1 MAKRPEDYEL
11 DFLHQCTKEEL
22 APLVGIVLGT
32 DKDGNIDLNGR
43 TTSAL
48 ESTPAF
54 RKHYPDHTKYVDEI
68 IEEVQRYGGNTIL
81 NMIRRSG
88 VMYHEL
94 LCDVCDKCKV
104 NYNKVQRTEAIEEG
118 LLCKVLSDAWSK
130 LSDEEKAAL
139 LSEVGG
145 GHANVGGVTNAV
157 LIALFRRGGFASYQ
171 LVLTVVNAIAK
182 AVLGRGLTWVG
193 NAMLAKT
200 LSVLAGPIGWAIAG
214 VWTAFDCAGTAY
226 RVTVPA
232 AVYIAALRKMKKEG
246 AALSAAER
254 GEA

>member
-22 APLVGIVLGT
+22 APLVGILLGT

-43 TTSAL
+43 ISSAL

-68 IEEVQRYGGNTIL
+68 IEEVQKYGGNAL
-81 NMIRRSG
+81 RNMVRGSG
-88 VMYHEL
+88 VTYHEL
-94 LCDVCDKCKV
+94 LCDVCDKRKV
-104 NYNKVQRTEAIEEG
+104 NYNKVQRTEVIEEG
-118 LLCKVLSDAWSK
+118 LLCKVLSDAWSN
-130 LSDEEKAAL
+130 LSDEEKATL

-145 GHANVGGVTNAV
+145 GHANVGGVAAAA
-157 LIALFRRGGFASYQ
+157 LIALFRQGGFASYK
-171 LVLTVVNAIAK
+171 LVITVVNAIAK
-182 AVLGRGLTWVG
+182 AVLGRGLALGG
-193 NAMLAKT
+193 NVVLAKAMC
-200 LSVLAGPIGWAIAG
+200 VLAGPIGWAIAG
-214 VWTAFDCAGTAY
+214 AWTAFDCAGPAY

>member
-11 DFLHQCTKEEL
+11 EFLHQCTKEEL

-43 TTSAL
+43 ISSEL
-48 ESTPAF
+48 ESKPAF
-54 RKHYPDHTKYVDEI
+54 KKHYPDHTKYVDEI
-68 IEEVQRYGGNTIL
+68 IEEVQKYGGNA
-81 NMIRRSG
+81 IRNRLRGSG
-88 VMYHEL
+88 VTYHEL
-94 LCDVCDKCKV
+94 LCDVCDKRKV
-104 NYNKVQRTEAIEEG
+104 NYNKVQRTEVIEEG
-118 LLCKVLSDAWSK
+118 LLCKVLSDTWSK
-130 LSDEEKAAL
+130 LSDEEKATL

-145 GHANVGGVTNAV
+145 GRANVGGVAYAA
-157 LIALFRRGGFASYQ
+157 LIALFRRGGLASYR
-171 LVLTVVNAIAK
+171 LVLIVVNTIAK
-182 AVLGRGLTWVG
+182 AILGRGFTLLG
-193 NAMLAKT
+193 NVMLVET

-214 VWTAFDCAGTAY
+214 AWMAIDCAGPAY

>member
-43 TTSAL
+43 ISSAL
-48 ESTPAF
+48 ESTLAF

-68 IEEVQRYGGNTIL
+68 IEEVQKYGGNAIVAIFRKT
-81 NMIRRSG
+81 G
-88 VMYHEL
+88 VTYHEL

-104 NYNKVQRTEAIEEG
+104 NYNKVQRTEVIEEG
-118 LLCKVLSDAWSK
+118 LLCKVLSDTWSK
-130 LSDEEKAAL
+130 LSDEEKATL
-139 LSEVGG
+139 LSKVGG
-145 GHANVGGVTNAV
+145 GHANVGGVAGAA
-157 LIALFRRGGFASYQ
+157 LIALFRRGGLASYR
-171 LVLTVVNAIAK
+171 LVLIVVNTIAK
-182 AVLGRGLTWVG
+182 AILGRGFTLLG
-193 NAMLAKT
+193 NVMLVET

-214 VWTAFDCAGTAY
+214 AWMAIDCAGPAY

-254 GEA
+254 VEA